1 MKIIA
6 IMICLL
12 GCVLIYCSHP
22 HQNIFR
28 QSLSKLYAV
37 IGLSFL
43 IISIILFFMCVPK
56 LVAIYMW
63 MMILVATWSLLP
75 FIPLFKK
82 KILDEISHSTKNS
95 T

>member
-6 IMICLL
+6 IMMCLL
-12 GCVLIYCSHP
+12 GCVLIYCSHR
-22 HQNIFR
+22 HQNLLK
-28 QSLSKLYAV
+28 QYLPQYYAL
-37 IGLSFL
+37 IGLSLL
-43 IISIILFFMCVPK
+43 IVSIVLFFNCVPK

-63 MMILVATWSLLP
+63 VMILITTWSLLP

-82 KILDEISHSTKNS
+82 NILNEISHSTKNS